1 MKKISLFFA
10 VFLTA
15 FLFLGTVNAKTVN
28 VASTDDLSAKI
39 GEAEEGDTLVLE
51 DGTYTG
57 NITIDKA
64 LTIEGTSKEDTI
76 IVG

>member
-39 GEAEEGDTLVLE
+39 GEAEEGDTLVL
-51 DGTYTG
+51 
-57 NITIDKA
+57 
-64 LTIEGTSKEDTI
+64 
-76 IVG
+76 